1 MNIFKKLLGKEKPLE
16 AKVSMLPLPNLYN
29 LGWKIHLKE
38 GRSTSSEWERV
49 SENKLVEVNQQI
61 EAEVKAVYD
70 SLEKAHKSK
79 KEFVMLNN
87 NVFRLADVISIT
99 RHNYK
104 I

>member
-1 MNIFKKLLGKEKPLE
+1 MNIFKKLLGKEEPLE
-16 AKVSMLPLPNLYN
+16 AKVSMLPLSDLYN
-29 LGWKIHLKE
+29 LGWAIHLKE
-38 GRSTSSEWERV
+38 GRSTSSEWVRV
-49 SENKLVEVNQQI
+49 SEDKLVEINEQI
-61 EAEVKAVYD
+61 EAEVKAMHD
-70 SLEKAHKSK
+70 SLEKAHRSK